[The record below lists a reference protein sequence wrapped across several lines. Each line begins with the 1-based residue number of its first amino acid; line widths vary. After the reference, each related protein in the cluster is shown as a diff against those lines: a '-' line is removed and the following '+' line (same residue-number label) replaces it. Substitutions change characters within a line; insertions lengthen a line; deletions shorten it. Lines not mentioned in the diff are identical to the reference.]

1 MKKTDKMNLAASAL
15 SKLTDPELLALQ
27 FSMPWQMDI
36 SGDESAVDVD
46 GFGSGS
52 RDVVTRD
59 YLQRLCWDKFN
70 ESPHINTAVRGHIG
84 RLSGFGFEVTSDIQE
99 IQDAITETEYDPRNR
114 LYDAWP
120 KFVGRSVLEGE
131 LHLLLTVHQKGFIE
145 VDFIDPSNIS
155 GGGEDG
161 VIYHPNKSTMPLF
174 YFVTPSPEENRNIT
188 QKTMLIPSVFMAY
201 YPDLIKIVKKEKA
214 YKEAW
219 TKEAKNSNNSFN
231 KLGGFQRFIVSW
243 DKSLL
248 TRRNTSH
255 LRTVIQWLNLY
266 ENLKKYEIDHKKSAG
281 SYLWV
286 VTIEDAKSFRSWLT
300 LSDAE
305 RRKTGIMAKKT
316 PGATLVMPPGMSIEA
331 KNPKLPTISDQDT
344 DILHMVTGGLNE
356 PEDVSTGQSKG
367 TFASVK
373 ASRGPMSDR
382 ISDEMAY
389 FERFLKFDFY
399 RSVFFLKAKV
409 SDFPEIFS
417 IKTAVDF
424 NDKQEPIFKDVE
436 RKPEFLI
443 DVSFPVSEVHDA
455 ETSARAFL
463 GVKHGS
469 VNDVL
474 GIPNAVIAKKMGLGN
489 YRRMRLQ
496 DCTEKEKFPELS
508 PPVDAGGQQLE
519 PGIAP
524 KPVVK
529 PAAKPAAKPVLKKKV
544 AKKIQ

>member
-1 MKKTDKMNLAASAL
+1 MKKTDKMTLAASAL
-15 SKLTDPELLALQ
+15 SKLTDDELMAINL
-27 FSMPWQMDI
+27 SMPWQVDI
-36 SGDESAVDVD
+36 SGDESAVDAD
-46 GFGSGS
+46 GFGSGT
-52 RDVVTRD
+52 RNAVTRD

-70 ESPHINTAVRGHIG
+70 ESPHINTAVRGHVG
-84 RLSGFGFEVTSDIQE
+84 RLAGFGFEITSDIQE
-99 IQDAITETEYDPRNR
+99 IQEAITETEFDPRNR
-114 LYDAWP
+114 LYDSWP

-131 LHLLLTVHQKGFIE
+131 LHLLLTVHQKGFVE
-145 VDFIDPSNIS
+145 VDFIDPSNIA

-174 YFVTPSPEENRNIT
+174 YFVTPSPEENKSVT
-188 QKTMLIPSVFMAY
+188 KKTMLIPSVFMAY
-201 YPDLIKIVKKEKA
+201 YPELLKVVKKGGV
-214 YKEAW
+214 YKEEL
-219 TKEAKNSNNSFN
+219 TKEARSSNNAFN
-231 KLGGFQRFIVSW
+231 SLGGFQRFIVSW

-286 VTIEDAKSFRSWLT
+286 VTIEDAKSFRTWLA
-300 LSDAE
+300 LSDEE

-316 PGATLVMPPGMSIEA
+316 PGATLVMPPGMAIEA
-331 KNPKLPTISDQDT
+331 KNPSLPTISDQDT

-399 RSVFFLKAKV
+399 RSIFFLKSKA
-409 SDFPEIFS
+409 SDFPETFS
-417 IKTAVDF
+417 VKTAIDF
-424 NDKQEPIFKDVE
+424 DDKQEPIFKDIE
-436 RKPEFLI
+436 YKPEFLI
-443 DVSFPVSEVHDA
+443 DVSFPVSEVNDA

-474 GIPNAVIAKKMGLGN
+474 GVPNAIIAKKMGLGN
-489 YRRMRLQ
+489 YRKMRLQ
-496 DCTEKEKFPELS
+496 DCTEKEKFPELQ
-508 PPVDAGGQQLE
+508 PPVDAGGEQLE
-519 PGIAP
+519 PGNKEAA

-529 PAAKPAAKPVLKKKV
+529 KKLVKRT
-544 AKKIQ
+544 Q

>member
-1 MKKTDKMNLAASAL
+1 MKKQNKMDLATSAL
-15 SKLTDPELLALQ
+15 LKLTDDELMAIQ
-27 FSMPWQMDI
+27 MSMPWQVDI
-36 SGDESAVDVD
+36 SGDESAVDAD
-46 GFGSGS
+46 GFGSGT
-52 RDVVTRD
+52 RNAVTRD

-70 ESPHINTAVRGHIG
+70 GSPHINTAVRGHIG
-84 RLSGFGFEVTSDIQE
+84 RLAGFGFEVTSDIRE
-99 IQDAITETEYDPRNR
+99 IQEAITETEYDPRNR

-120 KFVGRSVLEGE
+120 KLVGRSVLEGE
-131 LHLLLTVHQKGFIE
+131 LHLLLTIHQKGFVE
-145 VDFIDPSNIS
+145 VDFIDPSNIA
-155 GGGEDG
+155 GGGDDG
-161 VIYHPNKSTMPLF
+161 IIYHPNKSTMPLF
-174 YFVTPSPEENRNIT
+174 YFVTPTPEENKSVTKRTI
-188 QKTMLIPSVFMAY
+188 LVPSVFMAY
-201 YPDLIKIVKKEKA
+201 YPELLNVIKKGGV
-214 YKEAW
+214 YKEEL
-219 TKEAKNSNNSFN
+219 TKEARNSKNAFNS
-231 KLGGFQRFIVSW
+231 LGGFQRFIVSW

-286 VTIEDAKSFRSWLT
+286 VTIEDAKSFRTWLA
-300 LSDAE
+300 LSDEE

-316 PGATLVMPPGMSIEA
+316 PGATLVMPPGMAIEA
-331 KNPKLPTISDQDT
+331 KNPSLPTISDQDT

-399 RSVFFLKAKV
+399 RSVFFLKSKV
-409 SDFPEIFS
+409 SAFPETFPV
-417 IKTAVDF
+417 KTAIDF
-424 NDKQEPIFKDVE
+424 DDKQEPIFKDVE
-436 RKPEFLI
+436 IKPEFLI
-443 DVSFPVSEVHDA
+443 DVSFPVSEVNDA

-474 GIPNAVIAKKMGLGN
+474 GIPNSVIAKKMCLGN
-489 YRRMRLQ
+489 YRKMRLL
-496 DCTEKEKFPELS
+496 DCTEKEKFPELL
-508 PPVDAGGQQLE
+508 PPVDAGGEQLE
-519 PGIAP
+519 PGNDKI
-524 KPVVK
+524 KK
-529 PAAKPAAKPVLKKKV
+529 PADKEPVKKKLI
-544 AKKIQ
+544 KRTK

>member
-1 MKKTDKMNLAASAL
+1 MKKTNKMTLAASAL
-15 SKLTDPELLALQ
+15 SKLTDNELMAIQL
-27 FSMPWQMDI
+27 SMPWQVDI
-36 SGDESAVDVD
+36 SGDESAVDAD
-46 GFGSGS
+46 GFGSGT
-52 RDVVTRD
+52 RNAVTRD

-70 ESPHINTAVRGHIG
+70 ESPHINTAVRGHVG
-84 RLSGFGFEVTSDIQE
+84 RLAGFGFEITSDIQE
-99 IQDAITETEYDPRNR
+99 IQEAITETEYDPRNR

-131 LHLLLTVHQKGFIE
+131 LHLLLTIHQKGFVE

-161 VIYHPNKSTMPLF
+161 ILYHPNKATMPLF
-174 YFVTPSPEENRNIT
+174 YFVTPSPEENRVIT
-188 QKTMLIPSVFMAY
+188 QKTMLVPSVFIAY
-201 YPDLIKIVKKEKA
+201 YPDLIKIVQKA
-214 YKEAW
+214 NYGYKE
-219 TKEAKNSNNSFN
+219 ELAKSSRSSNNAYN
-231 KLGGFQRFIVSW
+231 KIGGFQRFIVSW

-286 VTIEDAKSFRSWLT
+286 VTIEDAKSFRTWLA
-300 LSDAE
+300 LSDEE

-316 PGATLVMPPGMSIEA
+316 PGATLVMPPGMAIEA
-331 KNPKLPTISDQDT
+331 KNPSLPTISDQDT

-399 RSVFFLKAKV
+399 RSIFFLKSKV
-409 SDFPEIFS
+409 STFPETFS
-417 IKTAVDF
+417 VKTAVDF
-424 NDKQEPIFKDVE
+424 DDNQEPVFKDIE
-436 RKPEFLI
+436 HKPEFLI

-489 YRRMRLQ
+489 YRKMRLQ
-496 DCTEKEKFPELS
+496 DCTEKEKFPELL
-508 PPVDAGGQQLE
+508 PPVDAGGEQLE
-519 PGIAP
+519 PGNEKIKKPADKET

-529 PAAKPAAKPVLKKKV
+529 KKLIKRT
-544 AKKIQ
+544 K

>member
-1 MKKTDKMNLAASAL
+1 MKKTDKMTLAASAL
-15 SKLTDPELLALQ
+15 SKLTDNELMAIQLA
-27 FSMPWQMDI
+27 MPWQVDI
-36 SGDESAVDVD
+36 SGDESVVDAD
-46 GFGSGS
+46 GFGSGT
-52 RDVVTRD
+52 RNAVTRD

-70 ESPHINTAVRGHIG
+70 ESPHINTAVRGHVG
-84 RLSGFGFEVTSDIQE
+84 RLAGFGFEITSDIQE
-99 IQDAITETEYDPRNR
+99 IQEAITETEFDPRNR
-114 LYDAWP
+114 LYDSWP

-131 LHLLLTVHQKGFIE
+131 LHLLLTVHQKGFVE
-145 VDFIDPSNIS
+145 VDFIDPSNIA

-174 YFVTPSPEENRNIT
+174 YFVTPSPEENKSVT
-188 QKTMLIPSVFMAY
+188 KKTMLIPSVFMAY
-201 YPDLIKIVKKEKA
+201 YPELLKVVKKGGV
-214 YKEAW
+214 YKEEL
-219 TKEAKNSNNSFN
+219 TKEARSSNNAFN
-231 KLGGFQRFIVSW
+231 SLGGFQRFIVSW

-286 VTIEDAKSFRSWLT
+286 VTIEDAKSFRTWLA
-300 LSDAE
+300 LSDEE

-316 PGATLVMPPGMSIEA
+316 PGATLVMPPGMAIEA
-331 KNPKLPTISDQDT
+331 KNPSLPTISDQDT

-399 RSVFFLKAKV
+399 RSVFFLKSKV
-409 SDFPEIFS
+409 SDFPETFS
-417 IKTAVDF
+417 VKTAIDF
-424 NDKQEPIFKDVE
+424 DDKQEPIFKDIE
-436 RKPEFLI
+436 NKPEFLI
-443 DVSFPVSEVHDA
+443 DVSFPVSEVNDA

-474 GIPNAVIAKKMGLGN
+474 GVPNAIIAKKMGLGN

-496 DCTEKEKFPELS
+496 DCTEKEKFPKLE
-508 PPVDAGGQQLE
+508 PPVDAGGEQLE
-519 PGIAP
+519 PNNAEQ
-524 KPVVK
+524 KEV
-529 PAAKPAAKPVLKKKV
+529 KKKIIKR
-544 AKKIQ
+544 KK

>member
-1 MKKTDKMNLAASAL
+1 MKKQDKMSLSASAL
-15 SKLTDPELLALQ
+15 SKLTDDELMSIQL
-27 FSMPWQMDI
+27 SMPWQVDI
-36 SGDESAVDVD
+36 SGDESAVDAD
-46 GFGSGS
+46 GFGSGT
-52 RDVVTRD
+52 RNAVTRD

-70 ESPHINTAVRGHIG
+70 ESPHINTAVRGHVG
-84 RLSGFGFEVTSDIQE
+84 RLAGFGFEVTSDIQE

-131 LHLLLTVHQKGFIE
+131 LHLLLTIHQKGFVE
-145 VDFIDPSNIS
+145 VDFIDPSNIA

-174 YFVTPSPEENRNIT
+174 YFVTPTPEENRNIT
-188 QKTMLIPSVFMAY
+188 QKTMLVPSVFMAY
-201 YPDLIKIVKKEKA
+201 YPELLNVIKKGGV
-214 YKEAW
+214 YKEEL
-219 TKEAKNSNNSFN
+219 TKEARNSKNAFNS
-231 KLGGFQRFIVSW
+231 LGGFQRFIVSW

-286 VTIEDAKSFRSWLT
+286 VTIEDAKSFRTWLA
-300 LSDAE
+300 LSDEE

-316 PGATLVMPPGMSIEA
+316 PGATLVMPPGMSLEA
-331 KNPKLPTISDQDT
+331 KNPSLPTISDQDT

-399 RSVFFLKAKV
+399 RSIFFLKSKV
-409 SDFPEIFS
+409 SDFPETFS
-417 IKTAVDF
+417 VKTAVDF
-424 NDKQEPIFKDVE
+424 DDKQEPIFKDIE
-436 RKPEFLI
+436 YKPEFLI
-443 DVSFPVSEVHDA
+443 DVSFPVSEVNDA

-489 YRRMRLQ
+489 YRKMRLQ
-496 DCTEKEKFPELS
+496 DCTEKEKFPELL
-508 PPVDAGGQQLE
+508 PPVDAGGEQLE
-519 PGIAP
+519 PGNATVKKP
-524 KPVVK
+524 TEKPVVK
-529 PAAKPAAKPVLKKKV
+529 KKLVKRT
-544 AKKIQ
+544 Q